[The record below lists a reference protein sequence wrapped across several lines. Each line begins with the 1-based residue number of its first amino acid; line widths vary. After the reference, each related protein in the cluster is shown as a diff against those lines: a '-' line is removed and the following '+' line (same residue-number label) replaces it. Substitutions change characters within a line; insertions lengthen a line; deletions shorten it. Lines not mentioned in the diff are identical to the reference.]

1 MPFASSQNQ
10 DLRMSFC
17 FGVVSS
23 GVYLID
29 LKLLHVPMVG
39 EG

>member
-1 MPFASSQNQ
+1 MALASSQNQ
-10 DLRMSFC
+10 DPRMSFC
-17 FGVVSS
+17 FEVVSG

-29 LKLLHVPMVG
+29 LKLLHVPLVG